1 MTTDPLQPAGFDAL
15 QRALPEYDVRI
26 ELRNFD
32 RAFALLILDRDGREV
47 ASIDG
52 QSMRCLSRLSWR
64 QEFVDAVRRSARRR
78 NP

>member
-1 MTTDPLQPAGFDAL
+1 MTTDPLQSAGFDAL

-26 ELRNFD
+26 ELRNFG
-32 RAFALLILDRDGREV
+32 RSFALLILDRDGREV

-52 QSMRCLSRLSWR
+52 QSMLCLSRLSWR
-64 QEFVDAVRRSARRR
+64 QGFVDAVRRSARRR